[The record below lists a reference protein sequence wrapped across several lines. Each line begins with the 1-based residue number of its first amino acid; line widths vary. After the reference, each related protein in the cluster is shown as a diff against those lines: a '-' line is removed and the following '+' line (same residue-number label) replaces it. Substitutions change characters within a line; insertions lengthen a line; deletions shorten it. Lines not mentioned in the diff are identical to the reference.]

1 MKPNPRGAAGEEYA
15 AGILSGL
22 GYRIL
27 ARNFSSRYGE
37 IDVIAEKGEVIAFIE
52 VKTRRS
58 GSMVSGLEAVT
69 KSKQRKIIVTAMWY
83 MKTHALDLQ
92 PRFDVFC
99 AETWNGVIISHDY
112 LEGAFDSG
120 AYPQYH

>member
-15 AGILSGL
+15 ANILSGL

-37 IDVIAEKGEVIAFIE
+37 IDIIAENGGVIAFIE
-52 VKTRRS
+52 VKTRKS
-58 GSMVSGLEAVT
+58 GGMVSGFEAVT
-69 KSKQRKIIVTAMWY
+69 KAKQRKIIVTAMWY
-83 MKTHALDLQ
+83 MKTHAVDLQ

-99 AETWNGVIISHDY
+99 AQTRDGAIVSHDY
-112 LEGAFDSG
+112 LEGAFDGG
-120 AYPQYH
+120 AYPRYH

>member
-1 MKPNPRGAAGEEYA
+1 MKPNPRGAVGEEYA

-37 IDVIAEKGEVIAFIE
+37 IDIIAKKGDIIAFIE
-52 VKTRRS
+52 VKTRKS
-58 GSMVSGLEAVT
+58 GGMVSGFEAVT
-69 KSKQRKIIVTAMWY
+69 KAKQRKIIVTAMWY
-83 MKTHALDLQ
+83 LKSHAFDLQ

-99 AETWNGVIISHDY
+99 VEMRNGVIISHDY